1 MNLFKIAILL
11 CAVAIPPLQAAELP
25 ENMQTSLGLYL
36 TATAAHA
43 MKQEQ
48 AEKVLFIDVRTRAEL
63 AWVGMP
69 VNIDA
74 NIPFLRGNYAEWN
87 EERGFF
93 QMIPNPDFVATVEK
107 LTLQRGLDKQSPVIV
122 MCRSGVRGARAADAL
137 AEAGYTNVYNLID
150 GFEGGKADAGPD
162 AGHRTVAG
170 WKNSGLPWTTSID
183 KNKLL

>member
-11 CAVAIPPLQAAELP
+11 FAMAAAPLQAAELP
-25 ENMQTSLGLYL
+25 EKMQTTLGLYL
-36 TATAAHA
+36 TASAAHA

-48 AEKVLFIDVRTRAEL
+48 ADSVLFIDVRTRAEI

-69 VNIDA
+69 VDIDA

-93 QMIPNPDFVATVEK
+93 QMNPNPDFVATVET
-107 LTLQRGLDKQSPVIV
+107 LTQERGLDKHSPVIV

-137 AEAGYTNVYNLID
+137 AQAGYTSVYNMID

-162 AGHRTVAG
+162 AGQRSVAG

-183 KNKLL
+183 KSKLR